1 MRSDFARSSVNEE
14 EQFDP
19 DDILFRKER
28 NNAAEITS
36 NWKRNNKRGSKRHAV
51 SIDVLFKWSLYILS

>member
-1 MRSDFARSSVNEE
+1 MRFDFARSYVNEE

-36 NWKRNNKRGSKRHAV
+36 NWKRMIRGAPKGESVMA
-51 SIDVLFKWSLYILS
+51 